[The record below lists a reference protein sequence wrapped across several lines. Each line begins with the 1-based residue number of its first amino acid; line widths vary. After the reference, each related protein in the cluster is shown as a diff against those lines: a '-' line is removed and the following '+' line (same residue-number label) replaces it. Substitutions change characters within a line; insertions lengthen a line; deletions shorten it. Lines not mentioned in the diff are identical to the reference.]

1 VSRNPKLTTFQARG
15 SRNGREAMILTLK
28 RLEADGSNSIEYVQ
42 VLVAARD
49 LELCYTSIG
58 PLLPERLRV
67 RIGRQ

>member
-1 VSRNPKLTTFQARG
+1 
-15 SRNGREAMILTLK
+15 MILKLK

-58 PLLPERLRV
+58 LLPERLRV